1 MYERE
6 RCIAPKSTKMINR
19 YEKFTFFI
27 EEVGKLLHKISS
39 DEMEQLG
46 LKGSYALYLLMISDA
61 EDGITSSEISEK
73 CGRDKADVSRAVNMM
88 ISKGFVT
95 KRTSGTNY
103 RAPITLTDSGRA
115 AVERLRK
122 TARNA
127 VVYAS
132 HNVSDENLCCFYDTL
147 ETIYKNLSTMSKTGV
162 PTAGEQSD

>member
-1 MYERE
+1 
-6 RCIAPKSTKMINR
+6 MIDR

-46 LKGSYALYLLMISDA
+46 LKGSYALYLIMIADSDG
-61 EDGITSSEISEK
+61 GITSSALSER

-88 ISKGFVT
+88 MKKGLVT
-95 KRTSGTNY
+95 KSDSSGTNY
-103 RAPITLTDSGRA
+103 RAPITLTESGRC

-122 TARNA
+122 TAKRA

-132 HNVSDENLCCFYDTL
+132 HNVSEEDRCRFYDTL
-147 ETIYKNLSTMSKTGV
+147 EKFYKNLSAMSENGV
-162 PTAGEQSD
+162 PTGNE

>member
-1 MYERE
+1 
-6 RCIAPKSTKMINR
+6 MINR

-39 DEMEQLG
+39 DEMEQIG
-46 LKGSYALYLLMISDA
+46 LKGSYALYLLMIADA
-61 EDGITSSEISEK
+61 ENGITTSEISER

-88 ISKGFVT
+88 ISKGFVA
-95 KRTSGTNY
+95 KNIASGTNY

-132 HNVSDENLCCFYDTL
+132 HNVSEEDRCRFYDTL
-147 ETIYKNLSTMSKTGV
+147 ETIHKNLSTMSKTGV
-162 PTAGEQSD
+162 PTGGEHSD